1 MIKYNRL
8 CILVL
13 VSISLIF
20 TNTRVGFSR
29 PGSIIRT
36 PGKAPACPPLTLVTG
51 SSMELLNT
59 SELNYSPAVYFH
71 ALNIGGLNFG
81 ISYFTHAISNK
92 NSLNESRPHSLN
104 FSIDKQIFQKENMS
118 VSVGV
123 HDILYDAPAKH
134 RLSIF
139 ANFSHYYQINEQYN
153 LETTIGFGSGFLSE
167 DSHDYN
173 YDNNSSP
180 ANFFASLKFN
190 TPLLQKSHSNLKFLI
205 EYDGW
210 GLNLGASIPVA
221 DNWTINTGITHFEN
235 IAKFQE
241 WEFHSDTSDT
251 PELNGQVIDNAPAI
265 VVGFEMTLPSV
276 DYSGIVRPDPR
287 LNSGFSYNTKNQEL
301 DSLIAHANSII
312 TSLEDTLMLQNIE
325 KDNLENLNLSLRQKI
340 NTLNDS
346 LNGLHL
352 EGKIFQDNLNKAMQ
366 HMSRSLDRYYN
377 EDYVFALS
385 EVDKALEVF
394 PDLAISYA
402 RKGSIYYK
410 IGDLKRATINWNL
423 ALKLDPEYVEVKNI
437 LVALKNQNVDI
448 NQLPE

>member
-1 MIKYNRL
+1 MIKYSKL

-13 VSISLIF
+13 VSMSVIF

-36 PGKAPACPPLTLVTG
+36 PGKAPACSPFTLVTG
-51 SSMELLNT
+51 SSMELLNI
-59 SELNYSPAVYFH
+59 SELNYSPAIYFH
-71 ALNIGGLNFG
+71 ALNVRGFNFG

-92 NSLNESRPHSLN
+92 NSLDESRPHSLN
-104 FSIDKQIFQKENMS
+104 FSVDKQVFQKENMT

-123 HDILYDAPAKH
+123 HDILYDSPADH

-180 ANFFASLKFN
+180 ANFFTSLKFN
-190 TPLLQKSHSNLKFLI
+190 TPWLQKSHSNLKLLM

-221 DNWTINTGITHFEN
+221 DNWTIDAGITHFEK
-235 IAKFQE
+235 ISKFQD
-241 WEFHSDTSDT
+241 WESDGS
-251 PELNGQVIDNAPAI
+251 VIDDAPAI
-265 VVGFEMTLPSV
+265 VLGFQMTLPSV
-276 DYSGIVRPDPR
+276 DYSGIVRPNPK
-287 LNSGFSYNTKNQEL
+287 LNSGFSYNSQNQEL

-325 KDNLENLNLSLRQKI
+325 KDNLQNLNLSLSQKI
-340 NTLNDS
+340 NALNDS

-352 EGKIFQDNLNKAMQ
+352 EGRIFQDNLNTAMK
-366 HMSRSLDRYYN
+366 HLSRSLDRYYN

>member
-1 MIKYNRL
+1 MIKHIRL

-13 VSISLIF
+13 VSMSVIF

-29 PGSIIRT
+29 PGSIMRT
-36 PGKAPACPPLTLVTG
+36 PGKAPMCPPLTLVTG
-51 SSMELLNT
+51 SSMEILNT
-59 SELNYSPAVYFH
+59 STLNYSPAIYFH
-71 ALNIGGLNFG
+71 ALNLDGYNFG
-81 ISYFTHAISNK
+81 ISYFSHAIANENDLDK
-92 NSLNESRPHSLN
+92 GRPKSLNISV
-104 FSIDKQIFQKENMS
+104 DKQVFQKENMT

-123 HDILYDAPAKH
+123 HDILYSAPSEH

-153 LETTIGFGSGFLSE
+153 LESTVGFGSGFLSE

-173 YDNNSSP
+173 YENKSSP
-180 ANFFASLKFN
+180 ANFFASVKFN
-190 TPLLQKSHSNLKFLI
+190 TPFLKKAHSNLKLLL

-221 DNWTINTGITHFEN
+221 DNWTINAGITHFEN
-235 IAKFQE
+235 ISKFQD
-241 WEFHSDTSDT
+241 WESDGS
-251 PELNGQVIDNAPAI
+251 VIDDAPAI
-265 VVGFEMTLPSV
+265 VLGFQMMLPSV
-276 DYSGIVRPDPR
+276 DYSSIVRPDPR
-287 LNSGFSYNTKNQEL
+287 LNSGFSNNAKNQEI

-325 KDNLENLNLSLRQKI
+325 KDNLDNLNLSLRQKI
-340 NTLNDS
+340 NSLNDS

-352 EGKIFQDNLNKAMQ
+352 EGKIFQDNLNQAMK
-366 HMSRSLDRYYN
+366 HMSRSLDKYYN

-385 EVDKALEVF
+385 EVDRSLEIF

-437 LVALKNQNVDI
+437 LVALKNQNVDV

>member
-1 MIKYNRL
+1 MIKYRL

-13 VSISLIF
+13 VSISVIF

-36 PGKAPACPPLTLVTG
+36 PGKELMCQPITLVTG
-51 SSMELLNT
+51 SSMEILNT
-59 SELNYSPAVYFH
+59 GTLNYSPAIYFH
-71 ALNIGGLNFG
+71 ALNLDGYNLGV
-81 ISYFTHAISNK
+81 SYFSHAIVNK
-92 NSLNESRPHSLN
+92 NDLDKGRPKSLTISV
-104 FSIDKQIFQKENMS
+104 DKQVFKKNMT

-123 HDILYDAPAKH
+123 HDILYSAPSEH

-139 ANFSHYYQINEQYN
+139 ANFSHYYKINEQYD
-153 LETTIGFGSGFLSE
+153 LESTVGFGSGFLSE
-167 DSHDYN
+167 DSHDYTYEN
-173 YDNNSSP
+173 KSSP
-180 ANFFASLKFN
+180 ANFFASLKCN
-190 TPLLQKSHSNLKFLI
+190 TPFLKKAHSSLKLLL

-235 IAKFQE
+235 ISKFQD
-241 WEFHSDTSDT
+241 WESDGS
-251 PELNGQVIDNAPAI
+251 VIDDAPAI
-265 VVGFEMTLPSV
+265 ILGFQMMLPSV
-276 DYSGIVRPDPR
+276 DYSGIVRPNPK
-287 LNSGFSYNTKNQEL
+287 LSSGFSYNSKNQEL

-312 TSLEDTLMLQNIE
+312 SSLEDTLMLQNIE
-325 KDNLENLNLSLRQKI
+325 KDNLKNLNLSLRQKI
-340 NTLNDS
+340 NALNDS

-352 EGKIFQDNLNKAMQ
+352 EGKIFQDNLNMAMK
-366 HMSRSLDRYYN
+366 HLSRSLDRYYN